1 MTTPRS
7 DDSEVSGRP
16 DLPVDAADAPFLP
29 EEPAIPSVARE
40 TASGVVWMTAQKWTV
55 RLFSFFTIA
64 LLTRALTP
72 ADFGVVA
79 AAGTVLPFFYL
90 LADLGFAAYIVQVKE
105 TDERMLSTGFWFSS
119 VAGLALWLLMVALAP
134 LLGLIFRDPQVTPVL
149 QGLAVCVVL
158 YGLSSVPMA
167 LLRRQMRFQT
177 IAWQGAVAALIA
189 QVAAVVMALTGMGV
203 WALVV
208 QAVVAPA
215 VVMVL
220 SWVTVHWRPGFTFSR
235 SDFTAMA
242 RYGSQ
247 VLGVELVAMTRA
259 WAEAA
264 IVSASLGMTGLG
276 FLNIAQRLV
285 QVVQELTGAALVPV
299 STVSFA
305 KIRTNVER
313 LRQGYFRALRMA
325 YFVLSPPLTLLA
337 VAGPLI
343 IPVVFGD
350 GWDASQRTTQIL
362 ALAGTLTVGAAL
374 DHGLFYGL
382 GRPGRWFVYAVIVD
396 ACTVGMTALTV
407 PYGLESMALGF
418 LGVALAATAVR
429 WFLVARLVETGPWV
443 VAGPFWF
450 LATAVVASG
459 AAGLAAVAATQPLLP
474 IIRILIVGLTVLVV
488 YLAVARLMA
497 RTVLAEVAKV
507 ARRSRWARRLPLPVD
522 AKED

>member
-1 MTTPRS
+1 
-7 DDSEVSGRP
+7 
-16 DLPVDAADAPFLP
+16 
-29 EEPAIPSVARE
+29 
-40 TASGVVWMTAQKWTV
+40 MTAQKWTV
-55 RLFSFFTIA
+55 RLFGFFTIA
-64 LLTRALTP
+64 LLTRVLTP

-90 LADLGFAAYIVQVKE
+90 LADLGFAAYIVQVQK
-105 TDERMLSTGFWFSS
+105 TDQRMLSTGFWFSS
-119 VAGLALWLLMVALAP
+119 VAGLALWLVLVAVAP
-134 LLGLIFRDPQVTPVL
+134 LLGLIFQDAQVTPVL
-149 QGLAVCVVL
+149 QVLAICVVL

-167 LLRRQMRFQT
+167 LLRRGMRFQT
-177 IAWQGAVAALIA
+177 IAWQGAAAALVA
-189 QVAAVVMALTGMGV
+189 QVAAVVMALAGTGV

-208 QAVVAPA
+208 QAVVAPS

-220 SWVTVHWRPGFTFSR
+220 SWITVHWRPGFAFSR
-235 SDFTAMA
+235 TDFTAMA

-264 IVSASLGMTGLG
+264 LVASALGMTGLG

-285 QVVQELTGAALVPV
+285 QVVQDLTGAALVPV
-299 STVSFA
+299 TTVSFA
-305 KIRTNVER
+305 RIRENAER
-313 LRQGYFRALRMA
+313 LRQAYFRALRMT
-325 YFVLSPPLTLLA
+325 YFVMTPPLTLLA

-362 ALAGTLTVGAAL
+362 ALAGILTVGAAL

-396 ACTVGMTALTV
+396 AGTVGMTAVTV
-407 PYGLESMALGF
+407 PHGLEAMSFGF
-418 LGVALAATAVR
+418 LAVALAATAVR
-429 WFLVARLVETGPWV
+429 WFLVAKLLDTGPWV

-450 LATAVVASG
+450 LAAAVVTSG
-459 AAGLAAVAATQPLLP
+459 AAGLAAVALTQPLLP

-497 RTVLAEVAKV
+497 RSVLAEITGYLARFREKHLV
-507 ARRSRWARRLPLPVD
+507 RRSN
-522 AKED
+522 